1 MATPPPFV
9 TILGSLHYDITVQG
23 PGRPR
28 KGETVTGV
36 SWAPKCG
43 GKGGN
48 QAVAVARAGGSSVMI
63 GAVGADDFGKTLLA
77 NLDRRGVD
85 RQLVCVVPGA
95 GSGMSVAI
103 FDAEGDYG
111 AVIVSGANLSLG
123 AADAAAASDRLAATA
138 ILVLQNETPE
148 AASIAAA
155 RIVRHNGGRVILNA
169 APARALSDDL
179 LALVDI
185 LVVNTIEAEF
195 LAGGPLAASLAEALA
210 AATRLTAMVP
220 SAIVTAGGAG
230 VAYSDRH
237 GLGLTLTAEPIEVR
251 STHGAGDEFV
261 GTLAAALASGTAIEA
276 ALQSANHAA
285 AVLVA
290 TPEDQRT

>member
-1 MATPPPFV
+1 MTTRLHFI

-28 KGETVTGV
+28 RGETVTGV

-63 GAVGADDFGKTLLA
+63 GAVGKDDFGRTLLA

-85 RQLVCVVPGA
+85 RQLVRVVPGA

-111 AVIVSGANLSLG
+111 AVIVSGANLSLC
-123 AADAAAASDRLAATA
+123 AEDAAAASDRLAATA

-155 RIVRHNGGRVILNA
+155 RIVRGNGGRIILNA
-169 APARALSDDL
+169 APARAISAEL

-195 LAGGPLAASLAEALA
+195 LAGGPLAGSLPEALA
-210 AATRLTAMVP
+210 AATHLTAIVP

-230 VAYSDRH
+230 VAYADRH
-237 GLGLTLTAEPIEVR
+237 GRTLTLSAEPIEVR

-261 GTLAAALASGTAIEA
+261 GALAAALAAGATIDP
-276 ALQSANHAA
+276 ALHVANHAA

-290 TPEDQRT
+290 TPEDQRA